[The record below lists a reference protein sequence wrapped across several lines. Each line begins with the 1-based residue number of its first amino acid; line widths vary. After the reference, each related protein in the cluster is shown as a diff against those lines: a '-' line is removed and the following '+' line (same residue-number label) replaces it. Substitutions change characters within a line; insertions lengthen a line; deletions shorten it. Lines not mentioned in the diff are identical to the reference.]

1 MVEVMEMTAKTAKEV
16 LEAIIQDGLPPEWWG
31 RWVWKGQDGY
41 GISALVPENTLP
53 PVEEGEEVLFWWG
66 GVSAANIPY
75 FPEEYVPMDLLP
87 DGVETVEEVAAWL
100 RELPRDERAMVEEEA
115 RKVLAGALIRE
126 IIRHLP
132 EEPANEFLAAI
143 WDMRYNYPEAAAAIG

>member
-1 MVEVMEMTAKTAKEV
+1 MRMTAKQVLAK
-16 LEAIIQDGLPPEWWG
+16 IIKEGLPPEGWG

-75 FPEEYVPMDLLP
+75 WPEAYLPEEDAGEEEAEKVLIGHLLAEVVRALP
-87 DGVETVEEVAAWL
+87 EEERWEFKDAL
-100 RELPRDERAMVEEEA
+100 RELEGDHLEA
-115 RKVLAGALIRE
+115 
-126 IIRHLP
+126 
-132 EEPANEFLAAI
+132 
-143 WDMRYNYPEAAAAIG
+143 EAALDML